1 MKTYPVNLRK
11 TEDVLNFV
19 KIVNTFDGD
28 VDLRSGSVIIDA
40 KSLMGAIC
48 MTGKKT
54 LEMVVHSSDCDH
66 LVHQLAEYLC
76 A

>member
-1 MKTYPVNLRK
+1 MRTYPVNLRK

-19 KIVNTFDGD
+19 NIVNTFDGD
-28 VDLRSGSVIIDA
+28 VDLSSGSMIIDA

-54 LEMVVHSSDCDH
+54 LEMVVHSSDCDK
-66 LVHQLAEYLC
+66 LVDQLAKHLC

>member
-1 MKTYPVNLRK
+1 MKTYSVNLKR
-11 TEDVLNFV
+11 TEDVLDFV

-28 VDLRSGSVIIDA
+28 VDLKSGSVVIDA

-48 MTGKKT
+48 MTGKKR

-66 LVHQLAEYLC
+66 LVHKLSAYLC